1 MAKSLTTDIG
11 TAVARSAQWR
21 DADQLSQT
29 LARAFFD
36 DPLICFLL
44 GERTAMMP
52 RLFRALFRLALPYD
66 ACDVTE
72 GYEDPPQ
79 AV

>member
-1 MAKSLTTDIG
+1 MQRVTAHIG
-11 TAVARSAQWR
+11 AAAARVAEWR

-44 GERTAMMP
+44 GQR
-52 RLFRALFRLALPYD
+52 
-66 ACDVTE
+66 
-72 GYEDPPQ
+72 
-79 AV
+79 